1 MLKTDRIL
9 LTGITGA
16 VGSWIA
22 REALERG
29 CSILALVRD
38 KKDSAAREKT
48 AGVLKTVGAEKYVN
62 NVDLIRGNIGVDGL
76 GIHNARSK
84 LSGICA
90 IFHCA
95 ASTKF
100 DESIPGLSRLMNVQ
114 GTANVLKLAGRLD
127 VPICYISTAYVAGRR
142 QGIVKESET
151 DIGQDFNNVY
161 ERTKCRAE
169 VLVRKWADETGL
181 PATIFRPSIV
191 FGDSVEGRIARF
203 NGVYN
208 LLRFL
213 DHIAPTIGGR
223 EIRAVAKAD
232 ATKNFVPVDY
242 LARAIWHIVESG
254 AADTYHITNP
264 KPIRLT
270 QLRDIFS
277 ELFGINGKLVEQN
290 DFKRRKATRVELL
303 YQKASSLYLPYMT
316 AEPVFDRSNTDGILI
331 KTHLAMPAMDTAY
344 FARLVEYGRLVKW
357 GKLQAG

>member
-9 LTGITGA
+9 LTGMTGA

-29 CSILALVRD
+29 CCVLALVRG
-38 KKDSAAREKT
+38 KTDSAARERTT
-48 AGVLKTVGAEKYVN
+48 AVLKTVGAEKYLN

-76 GIHNARSK
+76 GIHNARSR
-84 LSGICA
+84 LTGISA

-114 GTANVLKLAGRLD
+114 GTGNVLKLAGRLN

-181 PATIFRPSIV
+181 PAMIFRPSIV

-213 DHIAPTIGGR
+213 DRIAPTIGDK

-232 ATKNFVPVDY
+232 ATKNFIPVDY

-264 KPIRLT
+264 KPARLA
-270 QLRDIFS
+270 QLGDIFS
-277 ELFGINGKLVEQN
+277 ELFGINGRFVEQS
-290 DFKRRKATRVELL
+290 DFNRRKATRVELL
-303 YQKASSLYLPYMT
+303 YQKASSLYLPYMK
-316 AEPVFDRSNTDGILI
+316 AEPVFDRSNTDSILS
-331 KTHLAMPAMDTAY
+331 KTHLAMPVMDKAY
-344 FARLVEYGRLVKW
+344 FARLVEYARLVRW
-357 GKLQAG
+357 GKLKAS